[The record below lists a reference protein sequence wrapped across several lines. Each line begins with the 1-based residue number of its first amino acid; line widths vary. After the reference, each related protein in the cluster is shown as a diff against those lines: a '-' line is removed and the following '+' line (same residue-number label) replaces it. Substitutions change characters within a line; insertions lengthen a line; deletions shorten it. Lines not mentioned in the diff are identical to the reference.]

1 MNREKAIRVLELK
14 QDITNDNIKK
24 NYRLL
29 ALKYHPDKN
38 KSNNANEKF
47 LEINEAY
54 NYLLSNNNNNNN
66 YSDILKDF
74 LQNIIQN
81 NDQTEMMI
89 TIFNNI
95 LNNCETKTIEFIK
108 SINKYNLIIVMSII
122 KKYKNVLH
130 FSDNFIEKVQDIL
143 NDKVQN
149 DENII
154 LNPSIDDLLEDNI
167 YKLIIGNERI
177 LIPLWH
183 KKLTIERENKTIYVY
198 CKPILDN
205 NIDIDDNNNIIIN
218 KDFYIKDIGIKCVVD
233 EPWVTVAETCEF
245 IISLMI
251 SGKKKKAKKLLT
263 DVLNIS
269 DENKI
274 PYMGWQYEENI
285 FWPDEKPSWTAAA
298 LIICAD
304 SILKLSDAS
313 DLFVENQLSF
323 Y

>member
-54 NYLLSNNNNNNN
+54 NYLLNNNNNNNNN

-130 FSDNFIEKVQDIL
+130 FSDNFIEKVQEIL

-149 DENII
+149 DENIV

-218 KDFYIKDIGIKCVVD
+218 KEFYIKDIMNKEKIQFKIGEKIFEID
-233 EPWVTVAETCEF
+233 N
-245 IISLMI
+245 
-251 SGKKKKAKKLLT
+251 KKIQLYERQRVILYNNGVSKIDCNNILDNT
-263 DVLNIS
+263 RRSNIVLNITL
-269 DENKI
+269 KI
-274 PYMGWQYEENI
+274 
-285 FWPDEKPSWTAAA
+285 
-298 LIICAD
+298 
-304 SILKLSDAS
+304 
-313 DLFVENQLSF
+313 
-323 Y
+323 

>member
-54 NYLLSNNNNNNN
+54 NYLLNNNNNNNNN

-130 FSDNFIEKVQDIL
+130 FSDNFIEKVQEIL
-143 NDKVQN
+143 NDKVRHH
-149 DENII
+149 D
-154 LNPSIDDLLEDNI
+154 
-167 YKLIIGNERI
+167 
-177 LIPLWH
+177 
-183 KKLTIERENKTIYVY
+183 
-198 CKPILDN
+198 
-205 NIDIDDNNNIIIN
+205 
-218 KDFYIKDIGIKCVVD
+218 
-233 EPWVTVAETCEF
+233 
-245 IISLMI
+245 
-251 SGKKKKAKKLLT
+251 
-263 DVLNIS
+263 
-269 DENKI
+269 
-274 PYMGWQYEENI
+274 
-285 FWPDEKPSWTAAA
+285 
-298 LIICAD
+298 
-304 SILKLSDAS
+304 
-313 DLFVENQLSF
+313 
-323 Y
+323 

>member
-1 MNREKAIRVLELK
+1 MNRGKAIRVLELK

-54 NYLLSNNNNNNN
+54 NYLLNNNNNNNN

-108 SINKYNLIIVMSII
+108 SINKYNLIIVISII

-130 FSDNFIEKVQDIL
+130 FSDNFIEKVQNIL

-183 KKLTIERENKTIYVY
+183 KKLTIERENKTIYIH

-218 KDFYIKDIGIKCVVD
+218 KDFYIKDIMNKEKIQFKIGEKNFEIDNKKIQLYEKQKVILYNKGISKIDCNHILD
-233 EPWVTVAETCEF
+233 NTRRGN
-245 IISLMI
+245 II
-251 SGKKKKAKKLLT
+251 
-263 DVLNIS
+263 VNV
-269 DENKI
+269 
-274 PYMGWQYEENI
+274 
-285 FWPDEKPSWTAAA
+285 
-298 LIICAD
+298 
-304 SILKLSDAS
+304 ILKS
-313 DLFVENQLSF
+313 
-323 Y
+323 

>member
-1 MNREKAIRVLELK
+1 MNREKAIKILELK
-14 QDITNDNIKK
+14 QDISNDNIKK
-24 NYRLL
+24 KYRLL

-54 NYLLSNNNNNNN
+54 NYLLNNNNYNNNN

-74 LQNIIQN
+74 LQNIIQDN
-81 NDQTEMMI
+81 IQTDMMI

-95 LNNCETKTIEFIK
+95 LNNCQEKTIEFIK
-108 SINKYNLIIVMSII
+108 GINKYNLIIVFSII

-130 FSDNFIEKVQDIL
+130 FNDNFIEQVEEIL

-167 YKLIIGNERI
+167 YKLIVGNERI

-183 KKLTIERENKTIYVY
+183 KKLTIERENKSIYIH

-218 KDFYIKDIGIKCVVD
+218 KEFYIKDIMNKEKIQCKIGEKTFEIENKKIQLCEKQRVILYNKGISKIDCNHILD
-233 EPWVTVAETCEF
+233 NTRRGN
-245 IISLMI
+245 II
-251 SGKKKKAKKLLT
+251 
-263 DVLNIS
+263 LNITL
-269 DENKI
+269 KI
-274 PYMGWQYEENI
+274 
-285 FWPDEKPSWTAAA
+285 
-298 LIICAD
+298 
-304 SILKLSDAS
+304 
-313 DLFVENQLSF
+313 
-323 Y
+323 

>member
-54 NYLLSNNNNNNN
+54 NYLLNNNNNNNNN

-130 FSDNFIEKVQDIL
+130 FSDNFIEKVQEIL

-149 DENII
+149 DENIV

-218 KDFYIKDIGIKCVVD
+218 KEFYIKDIMNKEKIQFKIGEKIFEID
-233 EPWVTVAETCEF
+233 N
-245 IISLMI
+245 
-251 SGKKKKAKKLLT
+251 KKIQLYERQRVILYNKGVSKIDCNHILDNT
-263 DVLNIS
+263 RRSNIVLNITL
-269 DENKI
+269 KI
-274 PYMGWQYEENI
+274 
-285 FWPDEKPSWTAAA
+285 
-298 LIICAD
+298 
-304 SILKLSDAS
+304 
-313 DLFVENQLSF
+313 
-323 Y
+323 

>member
-1 MNREKAIRVLELK
+1 MNREKAIKILELK
-14 QDITNDNIKK
+14 QDISNDNIKRK
-24 NYRLL
+24 YRLL

-38 KSNNANEKF
+38 KSSNANEKF

-54 NYLLSNNNNNNN
+54 NYLLNNNNYNNNN

-74 LQNIIQN
+74 LQNIIQDN
-81 NDQTEMMI
+81 IQTDMMI

-95 LNNCETKTIEFIK
+95 LNNCQEKTIEFIK
-108 SINKYNLIIVMSII
+108 GINKYNLIIVFSII

-130 FSDNFIEKVQDIL
+130 FNDNFIEQVEEIL

-167 YKLIIGNERI
+167 YKLIVGNERI

-183 KKLTIERENKTIYVY
+183 KKLTIERENKSIYIH

-218 KDFYIKDIGIKCVVD
+218 KEFYIKDIMNKEKIQCRIGEKTFEIDNKKIQLYEKQRVILYNKGISKID
-233 EPWVTVAETCEF
+233 SNHILDNTRRGN
-245 IISLMI
+245 III
-251 SGKKKKAKKLLT
+251 
-263 DVLNIS
+263 NI
-269 DENKI
+269 
-274 PYMGWQYEENI
+274 
-285 FWPDEKPSWTAAA
+285 
-298 LIICAD
+298 
-304 SILKLSDAS
+304 ILKS
-313 DLFVENQLSF
+313 
-323 Y
+323 